1 MIVCD
6 LFSIYIRIPQERS
19 IAVPWFSH
27 ISGTHPLHGRR
38 CLLIRLYEHKL
49 LHKVT
54 FFLKKKDIKYNKRL
68 IR

>member
-1 MIVCD
+1 MIACD
-6 LFSIYIRIPQERS
+6 LFSIYVQIPQDHS
-19 IAVPWFSH
+19 GSGLWFSH
-27 ISGTHPLHGRR
+27 ISRTQLLHGRR

-54 FFLKKKDIKYNKRL
+54 FFLKKKDIKYNKRF